1 MTGCFGKAVPGLIG
15 AWHQFGRA
23 KEFFF
28 ASSKE
33 EQEKACTASGFLLF
47 WSAVVRNKQFAMCLR
62 LYAAIIVL
70 ASKHASARPGVTR
83 EKSARFLL
91 YKPVMTAGMT
101 MPCRNFAWLPMR
113 LLQIHP
119 VARLEPRP
127 VVTSSPSQ
135 VPAQTAPAQAV
146 QTQMVPNC
154 KPFWQNVSRNNCTLW
169 TVFMGYIQHCAL

>member
-1 MTGCFGKAVPGLIG
+1 M
-15 AWHQFGRA
+15 QFCTSLLLAEIPWYFSLVACIPATNTNVVVKTVNNDRVL
-23 KEFFF
+23 FFHF
-28 ASSKE
+28 RFRCCAS
-33 EQEKACTASGFLLF
+33 
-47 WSAVVRNKQFAMCLR
+47 
-62 LYAAIIVL
+62 
-70 ASKHASARPGVTR
+70 GVTR